1 METEEL
7 SAENPKSHDSL
18 FKWLIAAFTDDF
30 FAHYFP
36 DIKTGKY
43 TCIDKEFISRYK
55 ALKES
60 LKADMFIAIEIEI
73 NGKLQDVVIHIE
85 HESKKRDMSRRVF
98 RYLCYA
104 WLLKEK
110 PVWSIVI
117 YADNSTKWHSP
128 VPGSFVYG
136 FDSKNK
142 EQHHKFDII
151 RIKDEK
157 SKDLISKS
165 SLMCKLLALKA
176 DDRGTDRKELI
187 GSILKTIAANEF
199 DMDDHIKLLVLQ
211 WIDFYSNVSPEALR
225 NIKKEVEMIS
235 TAATITEHY
244 LNKGIARGIA
254 KGEKRGI
261 AKGEKKGIV
270 KGKIQGKI
278 ESLTSLYSQGILSE
292 IKYNEMVNPLQR
304 ELIRIS

>member
-211 WIDFYSNVSPEALR
+211 WIDFYSNVSPEALK

-244 LNKGIARGIA
+244 VNQGIA

>member
-7 SAENPKSHDSL
+7 SQENPKSHDSL

-43 TCIDKEFISRYK
+43 TCIDKEFISKYE

-85 HESKKRDMSRRVF
+85 HESKKCDMSKRVF

-117 YADNSTKWHSP
+117 YADNSTKWRSP
-128 VPGSFVYG
+128 VSGSFVYG
-136 FDSKNK
+136 FHSKNK

-157 SKDLISKS
+157 SKDLISKR

-187 GSILKTIAANEF
+187 RSILKTIAAIGS

-211 WIDFYSNVSPEALR
+211 WIDFYSNVSPEILN
-225 NIKKEVEMIS
+225 NIKEEVDMFS
-235 TAATITEHY
+235 TASTITEHY
-244 LNKGIARGIA
+244 RNQGIA
-254 KGEKRGI
+254 EGI
-261 AKGEKKGIV
+261 AKGEKKGII
-270 KGKIQGKI
+270 KGKI
-278 ESLTSLYSQGILSE
+278 ENLASLYSQGILPE
-292 IKYNEMVNPLQR
+292 TKYNEMVNPLQS
-304 ELIRIS
+304 ELSMIS